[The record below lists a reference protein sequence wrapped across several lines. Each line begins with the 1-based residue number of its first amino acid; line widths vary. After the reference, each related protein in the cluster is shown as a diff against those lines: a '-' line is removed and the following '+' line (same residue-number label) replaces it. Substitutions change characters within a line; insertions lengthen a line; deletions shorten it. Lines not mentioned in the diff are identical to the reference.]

1 MYLILDSI
9 SGNITQEIEI
19 VEFKMKEELV
29 SIEEEGSYE
38 EDTCTVVYVQGESM
52 KTEMTELKS
61 KK

>member
-19 VEFKMKEELV
+19 EEFKMKEELV
-29 SIEEEGSYE
+29 SIKEEGSSE
-38 EDTCTVVYVQGESM
+38 EDTSTVVYVQGESM
-52 KTEMTELKS
+52 KTERTELKS

>member
-19 VEFKMKEELV
+19 EDFKMKEELV
-29 SIEEEGSYE
+29 SIKEEGSSE

-52 KTEMTELKS
+52 KTERTELKS

>member
-19 VEFKMKEELV
+19 EEFKMKEELV
-29 SIEEEGSYE
+29 SIKEEGSSE
-38 EDTCTVVYVQGESM
+38 EDTCIVVYVQGESM
-52 KTEMTELKS
+52 KTERTELKS